1 MKNQNEKLFL
11 SERNWSSRVDH
22 KSKGNASDV
31 SSCRYKIMFVGSV
44 CLQSIEIPP
53 AEEVCRGKSSKKFDQ
68 VTRVVVLMKLI
79 HIMAG

>member
-44 CLQSIEIPP
+44 CLNKALKFPPRKRYVGENPRKNLIKLRALLFLWNLSI
-53 AEEVCRGKSSKKFDQ
+53 
-68 VTRVVVLMKLI
+68 
-79 HIMAG
+79 